1 MKDYDIEKEAISTNR
16 KNIFLKRVV
25 AVFCLVIILILLL
38 FLFVGVFT
46 SNSNLIFAMF
56 FSIVFVSI
64 VMYVIMMF
72 LKLIN
77 K

>member
-1 MKDYDIEKEAISTNR
+1 MKDYDIEKEAININK
-16 KNIFLKRVV
+16 KNNFLKRVV
-25 AVFCLVIILILLL
+25 AIFSLIIILSLLI

-64 VMYVIMMF
+64 VMYAIMMF
-72 LKLIN
+72 LKMLN

>member
-1 MKDYDIEKEAISTNR
+1 MKDYDIEKEAININK
-16 KNIFLKRVV
+16 KNNFLKRVV
-25 AVFCLVIILILLL
+25 AILSLIIILSLLV

-46 SNSNLIFAMF
+46 SNSNLILAMF

-64 VMYVIMMF
+64 VMYAIMMF
-72 LKLIN
+72 LKMLN